1 MTINASYVALFVAFL
16 SMLFSFAGARFGVR
30 NKQLDAI
37 IQDQKRFDDL
47 YAARVKILMSISES
61 KKVPFDEQKFDQ
73 IDLEARIFFDRFWGL
88 QFDTFLAWHEGYIPT
103 KIYSFWLISRR
114 RQLRKSSADW
124 TLNGRTLAS
133 TFAGLNEHWCIP
145 NNLGSEDEYVVKF
158 VEIMNRLKNDDEL
171 NIKKILSKYG
181 PHPVIRLMRKI
192 FGGY

>member
-88 QFDTFLAWHEGYIPT
+88 PGYI
-103 KIYSFWLISRR
+103 KQ
-114 RQLRKSSADW
+114 QL
-124 TLNGRTLAS
+124 
-133 TFAGLNEHWCIP
+133 P
-145 NNLGSEDEYVVKF
+145 
-158 VEIMNRLKNDDEL
+158 
-171 NIKKILSKYG
+171 
-181 PHPVIRLMRKI
+181 
-192 FGGY
+192 FGGIIFV